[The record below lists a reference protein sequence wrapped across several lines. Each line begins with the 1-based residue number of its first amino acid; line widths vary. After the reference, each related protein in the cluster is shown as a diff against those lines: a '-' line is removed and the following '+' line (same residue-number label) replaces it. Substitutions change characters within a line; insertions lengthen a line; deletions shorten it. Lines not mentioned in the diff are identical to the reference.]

1 MHLSWQTWRQTGSV
15 HLGGSCEP
23 GKHLCRPCQWE
34 QLYAISLPCPRLKPF
49 AGHISQWPL
58 LKFLHVTGWD
68 QKSLEA
74 YLLRQ
79 MPNDE
84 KCRALLTSCA
94 PSLWKLVTY
103 FSQWPFTSTTSGSTS
118 TLSFHALVRAIA
130 FLSGRHSIMFAHFN
144 EKKDADVPR
153 RKDRL
158 VLEHMF
164 RALAIDAGQ
173 ETTTTASSSSSH
185 SLRDDVLDTLNTVQ
199 PVLNEFTVP
208 VNRDRMVPL
217 AVRLL
222 YSPGDATAP
231 AALSSLTVPT
241 AGPSGILALL
251 DLFVSL
257 LQHATKFDTTGT
269 PVILIKDLETAHM
282 ELQKADSVSF
292 DAFIRWLGHDNDLNV
307 YDAVALLF
315 TTFPNP
321 KSLTDGIMINHFSED
336 EVTLLL
342 CSLRRPGLTLVSS

>member
-1 MHLSWQTWRQTGSV
+1 MVT
-15 HLGGSCEP
+15 
-23 GKHLCRPCQWE
+23 
-34 QLYAISLPCPRLKPF
+34 CPNVPF
-49 AGHISQWPL
+49 S
-58 LKFLHVTGWD
+58 HVTGWD

-74 YLLRQ
+74 YLVTQ

-84 KCRALLTSCA
+84 KCRALLTTCA

-103 FSQWPFTSTTSGSTS
+103 FAQWPFISTPSGPMT
-118 TLSFHALVRAIA
+118 TLSFNALVRAIA

-144 EKKDADVPR
+144 EKEDADVPR

-173 ETTTTASSSSSH
+173 ETTTTASSSH

-208 VNRDRMVPL
+208 MNRDRMVPL

-231 AALSSLTVPT
+231 AALSSLAVPT
-241 AGPSGILALL
+241 TGPGGILALL
-251 DLFVSL
+251 DLFVPL

-269 PVILIKDLETAHM
+269 PVILIKDLETARM
-282 ELQKADSVSF
+282 ELHKADSVSF
-292 DAFIRWLGHDNDLNV
+292 DAFIRWLGHDNDLDV

-315 TTFPNP
+315 NTFPNP

-342 CSLRRPGLTLVSS
+342 YSLRRPGLTLVSS